1 MSRSRDAEDLRL
13 ALDATRAA
21 ATLVRGYFRG
31 PLDVRHKSPNQP
43 LTEADLAADALLH
56 DRLLSARPDYGWL
69 SEETADTPDR
79 LARARVWIVDP
90 IDGTR
95 SFIAGRPEFS
105 ISVALA
111 EDGVA
116 RLGVVHNPA
125 TGEIFWALR
134 GAGAF
139 AGGEENGADGG
150 TPLRAEPA
158 PGAELLASRSDLTA
172 AWLQDVGRGWSL
184 RPLGSTAYKL
194 ALVAAGR
201 AAGYVTRGARSEW
214 DLCAGALLIE
224 EAGGAITDA
233 LGVGLAFN
241 RASPHVHGVIAAAPA
256 LHAQL
261 VARGGA
267 HVRRRKEDR

>member
-21 ATLVRGYFRG
+21 AALVRGYFRG

-79 LARARVWIVDP
+79 LTRARVWIVDP

-241 RASPHVHGVIAAAPA
+241 QASPHVHGVIAAAPA